1 MFTWPAQPAQQ
12 VLLTGAATVEA
23 LFWRRRQV
31 DALVFLVDAVD
42 RERFGESRSKRELD
56 FLGLQK
62 PEALFWRR
70 RQVDALVFLVDAVDR
85 ERFGESKRELDAL
98 LSDEALSQVPVLILG
113 NKIDIPQ
120 ARAPS
125 TPCSARA
132 TTATPLGALQA
143 ASEDEAGDHDL
154 GLGICTFYASKQ
166 AASEDELL
174 RNMGIGGS
182 VS

>member
-1 MFTWPAQPAQQ
+1 ML
-12 VLLTGAATVEA
+12 VTGAATVEA

-42 RERFGESRSKRELD
+42 RERLGRSKRELH

-62 PEALFWRR
+62 PETCFGTGC
-70 RQVDALVFLVDAVDR
+70 QVDALVFLVDAVDR

-120 ARAPS
+120 ARAP
-125 TPCSARA
+125 
-132 TTATPLGALQA
+132 
-143 ASEDEAGDHDL
+143 
-154 GLGICTFYASKQ
+154 
-166 AASEDELL
+166 
-174 RNMGIGGS
+174 
-182 VS
+182 